1 MIGENKRQKRQKQ
14 KKMEFAEEL
23 LIQLFRRHLL
33 LEAQKV
39 YALGQTLGLSERT
52 LRQARKNLRLDT
64 VKIMG
69 QYYWQPTFWTFQL
82 LLQKSAGKIV
92 CQQKDKT
99 IIGKSLS
106 SDFTPALKSLMD
118 RALLELVLEL
128 PPVFKTIW
136 ILKQVKQTHK

>member
-1 MIGENKRQKRQKQ
+1 MTSESKRQKQ
-14 KKMEFAEEL
+14 RKMEFAEEL

-69 QYYWQPTFWTFQL
+69 
-82 LLQKSAGKIV
+82 
-92 CQQKDKT
+92 
-99 IIGKSLS
+99 
-106 SDFTPALKSLMD
+106 
-118 RALLELVLEL
+118 
-128 PPVFKTIW
+128 
-136 ILKQVKQTHK
+136 